1 MKERR
6 NTVDDESIKV
16 LASSVAAVL
25 VKAMAGGLWQ
35 QLRRR
40 MATVLGRDDEHR
52 ERRVRDQLD
61 DSCTRMETASEA
73 IREEVGREIMAEWRG
88 TLRALLAEH
97 PEVAQELRAV
107 LVEME
112 ARLPGTPGEV
122 SVAQMATATGGS
134 VVYQAGRDLTGGHAQ
149 RGRQR

>member
-6 NTVDDESIKV
+6 NTMDDEAIKV
-16 LASSVAAVL
+16 LAGSVAAAL
-25 VKAMAGGLWQ
+25 VKAMTGGLWQ

-40 MATVLGRDDEHR
+40 MATVLGRGDQRR

-61 DSCTRMETASEA
+61 DSRTRMEAAPEA
-73 IREEVGREIMAEWRG
+73 VREEVGREVMAEWRG
-88 TLRALLAEH
+88 TLRTLLTEH
-97 PEVAQELRAV
+97 PGAAQELRAM

-122 SVAQMATATGGS
+122 SVAQMASATGGS

-149 RGRQR
+149 RGRHR

>member
-1 MKERR
+1 M
-6 NTVDDESIKV
+6 DDEAIKV
-16 LASSVAAVL
+16 LAGSVSAAL

-40 MATVLGRDDEHR
+40 MVAVLGRGDERR

-61 DSCTRMETASEA
+61 DSRTRMETASEA
-73 IREEVGREIMAEWRG
+73 VRGEVGREVMAEWRG
-88 TLRALLAEH
+88 TLHTLLAEH

-107 LVEME
+107 LVEVD

-122 SVAQMATATGGS
+122 SVAQMVTATGGS
-134 VVYQAGRDLTGGHAQ
+134 VVYQAGRDLTGGHAR